1 LFLEIRKI
9 KLENRLI
16 TFDFIMPMF
25 ERTEL
30 MIGAEK
36 LECLKASHVL
46 VVGLGGVGAYAAEM
60 LCRAGVGKLTLIDSD
75 KVSRSNKNRQLLAL
89 DSTEGMLK
97 TEVLAERLKDIN
109 KDVELVCL
117 SEYLKDERMLEVLKE
132 TKYDYVIDAIDT
144 LSPKLYLIA
153 HCVKL
158 SIPVV
163 SSMGSGGKL
172 NPSLVQVADISQ
184 SYNCPLARM
193 IRKHLHKFGIYEGVN
208 VVFSSEEVPKDSV
221 KEERSENKRTNVGT
235 ISYMPAIFGCFAA
248 SVVIRDLIGELPK
261 EKLKDTR
268 YYHNKKTKI
277 SDIIGVNVV

>member
-1 LFLEIRKI
+1 
-9 KLENRLI
+9 
-16 TFDFIMPMF
+16 MSMF

-30 MIGAEK
+30 MIGSDR
-36 LECLKASHVL
+36 LNRLRDSHVL

-60 LCRAGVGKLTLIDSD
+60 LCRSGVGKLTLVDSD
-75 KVSRSNKNRQLLAL
+75 IVSQSNKNRQLLAL
-89 DSTEGMLK
+89 DSTEGMFK
-97 TEVLAERLKDIN
+97 TEVLYQRLKDIN
-109 KDVELVCL
+109 KDVELICL
-117 SEYLKDERMLEVLKE
+117 NEYLKDERILELLQVAD
-132 TKYDYVIDAIDT
+132 YDYVIDAIDT

-153 HCVKL
+153 NCVKL
-158 SIPVV
+158 SIPIV

-193 IRKHLHKFGIYEGVN
+193 LRKKLHKFGIYQGIN
-208 VVFSSEEVPKDSV
+208 VVFSPEEVFEDCV

-235 ISYMPAIFGCFAA
+235 ISYMPAVFGCFAA
-248 SVVIRDLIGELPK
+248 SVAIRDLIGELPK

-277 SDIIGVNVV
+277 SDIIGVKVV

>member
-1 LFLEIRKI
+1 
-9 KLENRLI
+9 
-16 TFDFIMPMF
+16 
-25 ERTEL
+25 
-30 MIGAEK
+30 
-36 LECLKASHVL
+36 
-46 VVGLGGVGAYAAEM
+46 
-60 LCRAGVGKLTLIDSD
+60 
-75 KVSRSNKNRQLLAL
+75 
-89 DSTEGMLK
+89 
-97 TEVLAERLKDIN
+97 
-109 KDVELVCL
+109 
-117 SEYLKDERMLEVLKE
+117 
-132 TKYDYVIDAIDT
+132 KYDYVIDAIDT

-193 IRKHLHKFGIYEGVN
+193 IRKHLHKFGIYEGIN

>member
-1 LFLEIRKI
+1 
-9 KLENRLI
+9 
-16 TFDFIMPMF
+16 MPMF

-30 MIGAEK
+30 MIGVDK
-36 LECLKASHVL
+36 LSRLKASHVL

-60 LCRAGVGKLTLIDSD
+60 LCRAGIGKLTLVDSD
-75 KVSRSNKNRQLLAL
+75 KVSESNKNRQLLAL
-89 DSTEGMLK
+89 DSTQGMFK
-97 TEVLAERLKDIN
+97 TDVLYQRLKDIN

-117 SEYLKDERMLEVLKE
+117 NEYLKDERMLDVLKE

-172 NPSLVQVADISQ
+172 NPSLVQIADISQ

-193 IRKHLHKFGIYEGVN
+193 IRKHLHKFGIYEGVE
-208 VVFSSEEVPKDSV
+208 VVFSSAEV
-221 KEERSENKRTNVGT
+221 
-235 ISYMPAIFGCFAA
+235 
-248 SVVIRDLIGELPK
+248 
-261 EKLKDTR
+261 
-268 YYHNKKTKI
+268 
-277 SDIIGVNVV
+277 